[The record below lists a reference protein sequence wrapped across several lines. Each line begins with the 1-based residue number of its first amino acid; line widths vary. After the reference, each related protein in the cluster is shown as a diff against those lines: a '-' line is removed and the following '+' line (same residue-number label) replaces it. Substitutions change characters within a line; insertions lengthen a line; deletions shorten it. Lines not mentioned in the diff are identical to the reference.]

1 MKRSRFFLVLT
12 LIATLF
18 SACASASEET
28 TVQTSLAAEYLT
40 TEYDDAGSLRNQ
52 LAYGIL
58 KLADTPQAVT
68 PEQAQALLPLW
79 QAIVSLSGD
88 SATADEELTAVQDQI
103 VQTLNPEQMQAIAEM
118 KITNAELSIF
128 YSEYGVSLPT
138 PVPGVTKVPGQN
150 NSLSQEEKEATKTA
164 AEALGTPTGSGS
176 GQSAKTL
183 LFEKVIEYL
192 ASIAEL

>member
-1 MKRSRFFLVLT
+1 MPRFRFL
-12 LIATLF
+12 LIVSLF
-18 SACASASEET
+18 ILLISACAPAVEDT
-28 TVQTSLAAEYLT
+28 TAQTSLTSEYLT
-40 TEYDDAGSLRNQ
+40 TEYDDAASLRNQ
-52 LAYGIL
+52 LAYGTL

-68 PEQAQALLPLW
+68 PEQAQTLLPLW
-79 QAIVSLSGD
+79 QAIVSLGGD

-103 VQTLNPEQMQAIAEM
+103 VQTLNPEQMQAIAAM
-118 KITNAELSIF
+118 QITNAELSIF

-150 NSLSQEEKEATKTA
+150 SSLSQEEKEATKTA

-192 ASIAEL
+192 AGIAGL

>member
-1 MKRSRFFLVLT
+1 MNLSRFLLVVSLGV
-12 LIATLF
+12 LLL
-18 SACASASEET
+18 SACAPAVEDT
-28 TVQTSLAAEYLT
+28 TAQTSLTSEYLT
-40 TEYDDAGSLRNQ
+40 TEYDDAASLRNQ
-52 LAYGIL
+52 LAYGTL

-79 QAIVSLSGD
+79 QAIVSLGGD

-103 VQTLNPEQMQAIAEM
+103 VQTLSPEQMQAIAEM
-118 KITNAELSIF
+118 KITNAELSTF

-150 NSLSQEEKEATKTA
+150 SSLSQEEKEATKTA

-192 ASIAEL
+192 AVIAGV

>member
-1 MKRSRFFLVLT
+1 MPRFRFL
-12 LIATLF
+12 LIVSLF
-18 SACASASEET
+18 ILLISACAPAVEDT
-28 TVQTSLAAEYLT
+28 TAQTSLTSEYLT
-40 TEYDDAGSLRNQ
+40 TEYDDAASLRNQ
-52 LAYGIL
+52 LAYGTL

-68 PEQAQALLPLW
+68 PEQAQTLLPLW
-79 QAIVSLSGD
+79 QAIVSLGGD

-150 NSLSQEEKEATKTA
+150 SSLSQEEKEATKTA

-192 ASIAEL
+192 AGIAGL